1 MERAWVVY
9 TSLSQEAA
17 TDHYKLNG
25 WHRYLVNSDYSN
37 FNSLMELL
45 RCDHY
50 MFLVVEIL
58 FRFFISLL
66 IVHL

>member
-25 WHRYLVNSDYSN
+25 WHRYLVISDYSN
-37 FNSLMELL
+37 FNGT
-45 RCDHY
+45 
-50 MFLVVEIL
+50 VEM
-58 FRFFISLL
+58 
-66 IVHL
+66 